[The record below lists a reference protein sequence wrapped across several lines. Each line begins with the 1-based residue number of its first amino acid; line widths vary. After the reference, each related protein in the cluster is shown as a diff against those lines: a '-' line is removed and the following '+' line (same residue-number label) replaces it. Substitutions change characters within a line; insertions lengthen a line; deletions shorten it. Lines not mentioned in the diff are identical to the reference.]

1 MKKAVAL
8 LLIALMLLPL
18 LTACSAPVGMVD
30 INDPAVSV
38 PHKRFLSNKLL
49 EKAAQNPEITSE
61 NHPRWTGF
69 NIGYFDRLGETGSR
83 PKLIKLNAE
92 WGFNSARL
100 SLDYQELFNKDV
112 TEANMNAF
120 YILDSIVAAAI
131 ETDTHL
137 NLALYSLPGRIAN
150 EAAEHNDYIS
160 SPELDLFINE
170 EKQAMADKIFEI
182 IACRYKDVPNYN
194 LSISPFYEPTNKDLS
209 TGIPF
214 EEFPEYTWDDVA
226 AYLGRAIDVI
236 RAESP
241 DRLIIYEAS
250 NANDQYV
257 IIEES
262 TPTKAVADEK
272 GNVVIM
278 YNFCQ
283 NAYVYACMTD
293 TRGRHIDNMNSSM
306 FIPEYPNYVYM
317 VPEHICGGQDEDDL
331 AITLEGLLPK
341 GTVVTMQIKSS
352 IGGTLDISADGESLY
367 SEELEEAEYEISE
380 PLSGYY
386 PYRVS
391 EKSVSAV
398 LPHDA
403 ENVVISCKKGAYDI
417 CGITLDMPEEYA
429 VEKWYFA
436 QAWDVY
442 EGREAR
448 EGVVKKTTSQV
459 MICPNDF
466 DRGQFVTIHD
476 DMTYTS
482 RNPENTK
489 HRTWVENDFY
499 YDKADRSTIDA
510 WSQMIS
516 EFDPNCVIRFE
527 RADFSGGIWPEMKEY
542 YEDLL
547 QSFEEYG
554 YSWWSND
561 WWLMTEEYAITKVV
575 AESPDESFAGY
586 DHFNKELLELLQK
599 YQSKDR

>member
-1 MKKAVAL
+1 MKKTIAL
-8 LLIALMLLPL
+8 LLITLMLLPM

-38 PHKRFLSNKLL
+38 PHKRFLSEKIL

-69 NIGYFDRLGETGSR
+69 SIGYFDRLGETGSR
-83 PKLIKLNAE
+83 PKLIKLVSE
-92 WGFNSARL
+92 WGFNSARIC
-100 SLDYQELFNKDV
+100 LDYDELFSRDM

-120 YILDSIVAAAI
+120 YLLDSIVAAAI
-131 ETDTHL
+131 EHDIHL
-137 NLALYSLPGRIAN
+137 NIIFFSIPGRNVI
-150 EAAEHNDYIS
+150 EAAPENDYIS
-160 SPELDLFINE
+160 TPDLDLFVNE

-182 IACRYKDVPNYN
+182 IARRYKDVPNYN
-194 LSISPFYEPTNKDLS
+194 LSITPIWEPANKDRS
-209 TGIPF
+209 TGLPY
-214 EEFPEYTWDDVA
+214 PEYTWDDAA

-236 RAESP
+236 RAEDP
-241 DRLIIYEAS
+241 DRLIIYEPSGS
-250 NANDQYV
+250 NDKEALENEAVPAKAIADQ
-257 IIEES
+257 
-262 TPTKAVADEK
+262 K
-272 GNVVIM
+272 GNVIIS
-278 YNFCQ
+278 YNFVQ
-283 NAYVYACMTD
+283 MAYVYACMTHVK
-293 TRGRHIDNMNSSM
+293 GRHIDNMNSSM
-306 FIPEYPNYVYM
+306 FIPEYPNYIYM
-317 VPEHICGGQDEDDL
+317 VPEHICHGQDEDDL
-331 AITLEGLLPK
+331 AITLEGLLPE
-341 GTVVTMQIKSS
+341 GTVITLQIKSS

-380 PLSGYY
+380 PLSSYY

-398 LPHDA
+398 LPRDA
-403 ENVVISCKKGAYDI
+403 ENVVLSCKKGAYDI

-442 EGREAR
+442 EGRETK
-448 EGVVKKTTSQV
+448 EGVIKKSTSQV

-466 DRGQFVTIHD
+466 DRGQIITVND
-476 DMTYTS
+476 DMTYTT

-499 YDKADRSTIDA
+499 YDMADRGTIDA

-516 EFDPNCVIRFE
+516 EFDGNCVIRFE

-586 DHFNKELLELLQK
+586 DHFNVELLELMQK
-599 YQSKDR
+599 YQSKER